1 MVRCWRRQVQSAWA
15 DGTSC
20 LGVRRRLGRGG
31 HNYDEGITDRP
42 IDDELDGL
50 LAKTRDRVSAI
61 HDVLAGILERY
72 SGLDEGEL
80 ASYIPELARVDP
92 ALFSISMVT
101 ADGRSFDVGDHNAS
115 FTIQSVSKPFV
126 YGMALADHGLDT
138 VMARVGVEPSGDAF
152 NSVLLDEESNRPFNP
167 MVNAG
172 AIATTDLITGVD
184 LSERT
189 RRLTGMME
197 RYCGRELRVD
207 NAVFMSER
215 ATGHRNRAMANLM
228 LATGMVGPGIDES
241 LDLYFQQCSVLV
253 TGHDLAV
260 MGATLAN
267 GGVNP
272 VTGVEAIPAEHVKH
286 VLSVIGTCGMYDY
299 AGGWS
304 FRVGLPAKSGVSG
317 GLVAIVP
324 GRLGIGVYSPLLDA
338 HGHSVRGVRVC
349 EDLSDRLGL
358 HLMEPRRSDLIT
370 DLLAPRRLSGNS
382 RSD

>member
-1 MVRCWRRQVQSAWA
+1 MT
-15 DGTSC
+15 GT
-20 LGVRRRLGRGG
+20 
-31 HNYDEGITDRP
+31 
-42 IDDELDGL
+42 DELDNL
-50 LAKTRDRVSAI
+50 LARTRSRVSPM
-61 HDVLAGILERY
+61 HDVLAELLKRY
-72 SGLDEGEL
+72 SGLNDGEL

-92 ALFSISMVT
+92 ALFAISVVT
-101 ADGRSFDVGDHNAS
+101 ADGRSFDVGDHTVP
-115 FTIQSVSKPFV
+115 FTIQSSSKPFV

-152 NSVLLDEESNRPFNP
+152 NSVVLDEESNRPFNP

-172 AIATTDLITGVD
+172 AIATTDLIAGAD

-189 RRLTGMME
+189 RRLTDMMG
-197 RYCGRELRVD
+197 RYCDRQLTVD
-207 NAVFMSER
+207 NSVFMSER

-253 TGHDLAV
+253 TSHDLAM

-272 VTGVEAIPAEHVKH
+272 VTGVEALPAGYVKH

-317 GLVAIVP
+317 GIVAIVP
-324 GRLGIGVYSPLLDA
+324 GKLGIGVYSPLLDP

-358 HLMEPRRSDLIT
+358 HLMEPNPSDLVT
-370 DLLAPRRLSGNS
+370 ELLAPRRMSS
-382 RSD
+382 ERRPD

>member
-1 MVRCWRRQVQSAWA
+1 M
-15 DGTSC
+15 
-20 LGVRRRLGRGG
+20 
-31 HNYDEGITDRP
+31 
-42 IDDELDGL
+42 
-50 LAKTRDRVSAI
+50 
-61 HDVLAGILERY
+61 HDVLNDLLGRY
-72 SGLDEGEL
+72 RDLDDGEL

-92 ALFSISMVT
+92 ALFAISVVT
-101 ADGRSFDVGDHNAS
+101 ADGRSFDVGDYGVP
-115 FTIQSVSKPFV
+115 FTIQSASKPFV
-126 YGMALADHGLDT
+126 YGMALTDHGLDA

-152 NSVLLDEESNRPFNP
+152 NSVVLDDQSNRPFNP

-172 AIATTDLITGVD
+172 AIATTDLIAGAD
-184 LSERT
+184 LSDRT
-189 RRLTGMME
+189 RRLTEMMG
-197 RYCGRELRVD
+197 RYCGRDLGID

-215 ATGHRNRAMANLM
+215 ATGHRNRAMASLM
-228 LATGMVGPGIDES
+228 LANEMVGPDIDQS

-253 TGHDLAV
+253 TSHDLAM

-272 VTGVEAIPAEHVKH
+272 VTGVEALPVEHVKH

-317 GLVAIVP
+317 GIIAIVP

-349 EDLSDRLGL
+349 EELSDRLGL
-358 HLMEPRRSDLIT
+358 HMMEPHPSDLIT
-370 DLLAPRRLSGNS
+370 ELLAPRRLSHNTKV
-382 RSD
+382 D